1 MCYTLL
7 LRENVMKN
15 VGKNRLPSVKNQV
28 VNLTLNLSFVAIIY
42 VIIAGLTASLIQA
55 VFSEFNEVWKKQSL
69 AYQVIDVGAELSLL
83 VIASFWVTYFVHF
96 LVPVFAVDT
105 KLEYFIETYAGHMVF
120 VYAVFLFAYDVN
132 EKLLCI
138 YDRFTGGDDHQRST
152 AV

>member
-1 MCYTLL
+1 
-7 LRENVMKN
+7 MKN

-28 VNLTLNLSFVAIIY
+28 VNITLNLSFVAIVY
-42 VIIAGLTASLIQA
+42 VVIAAITASLIQA
-55 VFSEFNEVWKKQSL
+55 VFSEFNEAWKKQPITFQL
-69 AYQVIDVGAELSLL
+69 IDVGAELSLL

-120 VYAVFLFAYDVN
+120 VYAVFLFAYDLN
-132 EKLLCI
+132 DKLLCV
-138 YDRFTGGDDHQRST
+138 YDRFTGGAAHQTST